1 MKKTFIS
8 LLSVI
13 FLFLAY
19 RCTSCDSTHTGT
31 DTIPESESNSI
42 PKPLNISVYLDL
54 SDRLTRDL
62 TPSQAERDTAI
73 INHLIDIFVNDAVK
87 NGKIADSKNHF
98 QIFFYP
104 APKNSQIA
112 TLAKGLN
119 VDLEKTDIKDKKIVL
134 RDMKSQFE
142 KSLSVLYS
150 DAIAASNWNGSD
162 VWGFF
167 SNKKVDDMCI
177 RDGYRNILVILTD
190 GYLFD
195 ANNKIKEGNAYS
207 YILPQTLAVPESSL
221 IVKRN
226 GLENLDV
233 LMLEINP
240 YDPKQQEALT
250 DKLQNWFSDMGINKF
265 VVANTDLPVNIEHTI
280 DRFME

>member
-1 MKKTFIS
+1 MKK
-8 LLSVI
+8 
-13 FLFLAY
+13 LFLIFGVIVIVLIIVY
-19 RCTSCDSTHTGT
+19 IIST
-31 DTIPESESNSI
+31 PPPPPPQSVN
-42 PKPLNISVYLDL
+42 KRPLNISVYLDL

-87 NGKIADSKNHF
+87 NGKIADSRNHF

-112 TLAKGLN
+112 TLAKGLQ
-119 VDLEKTDIKDKKIVL
+119 VDLEKTNVKDKKVVL

-150 DAIAASNWNGSD
+150 DAVAASNWTGSD
-162 VWGFF
+162 VCGFF
-167 SNKKVDDMCI
+167 SNKKVDDLCI
-177 RDGYRNILVILTD
+177 RKGYRNILVILTD

-195 ANNKIKEGNAYS
+195 SNNKINEGDAYS

-250 DKLQNWFSDMGINKF
+250 DKLQNWFSEMGINKF